1 MMTNFKELLLSFKYA
16 ITGIV
21 NTIKSER
28 NMKIHIFMMILVIIF
43 GIILKLS
50 VLEWIICI
58 ILFSLVIAGEL
69 FNTAIENV
77 VDIIMPQKNDKAKI
91 AKDAA
96 AGAVLVLSI
105 GSAIIGLIIFVPKLL
120 SIFC

>member
-1 MMTNFKELLLSFKYA
+1 MTNFKELLLSFKYA